1 LEIELWKFPPFIIKR
16 RCAFNIE
23 YLYNIKMENQFIP
36 KAIEIVSK
44 AIEADNEGE
53 FEKVSR

>member
-1 LEIELWKFPPFIIKR
+1 MRTECWKFIFK
-16 RCAFNIE
+16 
-23 YLYNIKMENQFIP
+23 IKMENQFIP